1 MSHATP
7 APVRALA
14 SRIAS
19 GALLSV
25 DSKRRIFVAQL
36 ELLAA
41 AVADANASLVLAND
55 FPLLRSPGR
64 TCATRLS
71 SMFVGWCPAP
81 CARPRAES
89 TASLAPTVA
98 VLSALAARLP
108 AVHFLDLHDKMCE
121 GAACGPFVP
130 GGGGVVGWDDA
141 NHLSSEGQW
150 SLWPELCEFFE
161 ARALVPSS

>member
-1 MSHATP
+1 MLHASWFHERLP
-7 APVRALA
+7 EGPW
-14 SRIAS
+14 IAS

-41 AVADANASLVLAND
+41 AVAAANASLVLAND
-55 FPLLRSPGR
+55 FRSSAARG
-64 TCATRLS
+64 A
-71 SMFVGWCPAP
+71 PAP
-81 CARPRAES
+81 PASRRCLLAGAPHRARGAES

-108 AVHFLDLHDKMCE
+108 AVHFLDLHDRMCE

-161 ARALVPSS
+161 ARAFVPSS